1 MILTLM
7 SGVVV
12 SIFPWKLGLVL
23 DVITKQTDNNVD
35 QEQFKQILID
45 KMVELA
51 IITVSIAVMTFMRT
65 VSLRVYQEKLSIDL
79 RTEIY
84 TNFINNDLNFFE
96 VYKSG

>member
-1 MILTLM
+1 M